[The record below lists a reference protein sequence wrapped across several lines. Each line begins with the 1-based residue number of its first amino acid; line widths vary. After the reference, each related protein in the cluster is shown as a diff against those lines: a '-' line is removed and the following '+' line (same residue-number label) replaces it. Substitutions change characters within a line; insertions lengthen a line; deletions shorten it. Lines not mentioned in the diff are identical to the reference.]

1 MKRSCRLGNTSQIVF
16 NHHHHHPRLSNW
28 PQLLLPFTFR
38 WVKTCER
45 FPVTI
50 VAEQHDSFYQWR
62 RFRVHEEQAQR
73 ERKNILQ
80 KALLFS
86 RRANQMLVEVRAK
99 VSKFSWN
106 WTWTSCF
113 TVHLYYATFC
123 SGWKSSP
130 RSGWIPH
137 CFPEKHL
144 WVQWLRWGV
153 SLPNLWGQCFG
164 TLWIQGGVLLWGSL
178 TWLIAIWLMI
188 EKVAL
193 CQSRL
198 HG

>member
-1 MKRSCRLGNTSQIVF
+1 MKRSCWLGNTSQIVF
-16 NHHHHHPRLSNW
+16 NHHHHPRLSNC

-99 VSKFSWN
+99 VSKFS
-106 WTWTSCF
+106 
-113 TVHLYYATFC
+113 
-123 SGWKSSP
+123 
-130 RSGWIPH
+130 
-137 CFPEKHL
+137 
-144 WVQWLRWGV
+144 
-153 SLPNLWGQCFG
+153 
-164 TLWIQGGVLLWGSL
+164 
-178 TWLIAIWLMI
+178 
-188 EKVAL
+188 
-193 CQSRL
+193 
-198 HG
+198 